1 MKETAYFVL
10 RHPKDHIAELA
21 RVTHAPIIEKNHSL
35 YITCNNALM
44 SGFAEFNML
53 DDDSFVEFSSWTYKR
68 TYQDYFFIQPIEDW
82 LRITLYFNTSDCF
95 LSSEIIQS
103 QNLPSG
109 EWSADEQVGKLVKR
123 NTRSLIRSNSGI
135 TKKVTLYIGKEW
147 LNRFFGRIHFENAI
161 DCLSFF
167 KELLN
172 VYEFFEIEKTHAIM
186 PLVNRFLESSRIE
199 EYKSADARKKELQDL
214 VIKLMNLLLERRL
227 LNSIHQLDSDLD
239 RIILSAKYL
248 LSYNFK
254 LPPPS
259 LEQLSKMTCMN
270 RDKFQKLFKSYYN
283 KTFYQFFQEARFLY
297 AKDLL
302 HHKGVSVQDAANLCG
317 YKHIT
322 HFVLSFEKNI
332 QLFPQ
337 SI

>member
-10 RHPKDHIAELA
+10 RHPKDHIVELA
-21 RVTHAPIIEKNHSL
+21 RVAHAPIIEKGHSL
-35 YITCNNALM
+35 YMTCNNALM
-44 SGFAEFNML
+44 TGFTEFNML
-53 DDDSFVEFSSWTYKR
+53 DDDSFVEFSLWAYKMPS
-68 TYQDYFFIQPIEDW
+68 QDYFFIQSIEDW
-82 LRITLYFNTSDCF
+82 LRITFYFSASDCF
-95 LSSEIIQS
+95 LSSEIVQS
-103 QNLPSG
+103 QKMPSG
-109 EWSADEQVGKLVKR
+109 GWSDDDQVGKLVKQ
-123 NTRSLIRSNSGI
+123 NTRSHTRNNSGI
-135 TKKVTLYIGKEW
+135 TKKASLYLGKEW
-147 LNRFFGRIHFENAI
+147 LNRFFVRIHFENTI
-161 DCLSFF
+161 DCLTFF
-167 KELLN
+167 EERLN
-172 VYEFFEIEKTHAIM
+172 VYEFFEIERTHSITG
-186 PLVNRFLESSRIE
+186 LVNRFLESSSIE
-199 EYKSADARKKELQDL
+199 EYKSEDARKQELQDL
-214 VIKLMNLLLERRL
+214 VIRLVNLLLEKRL

-302 HHKGVSVQDAANLCG
+302 HHKGVSVQDAASLCG

-322 HFVLSFEKNI
+322 HFVRSFEKASNS
-332 QLFPQ
+332 L
-337 SI
+337 